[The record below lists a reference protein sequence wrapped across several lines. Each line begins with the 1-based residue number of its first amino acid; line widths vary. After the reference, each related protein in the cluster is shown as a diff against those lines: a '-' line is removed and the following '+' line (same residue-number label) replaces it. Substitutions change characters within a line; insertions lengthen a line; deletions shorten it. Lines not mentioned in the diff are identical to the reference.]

1 MTDAKRAFVLMPF
14 KEPYNSYYPT
24 IFKPA
29 LEAAGYS
36 VKRADDLYAPHPIML
51 DVQNSIL
58 EADLI
63 LCEMSER
70 NPNVFYE
77 LGLAHAIGRP
87 SVLVSRNEEDIPF
100 DLRAV
105 RVILYDY
112 RQAGWEAKLKEAI
125 TKAADAVRNL
135 RDIWPPPLVGSQ
147 DKRVSLRG
155 LASEITFNL
164 AEIDKFFSHAYS
176 IDEAG
181 NVTTEG
187 KPATLRY
194 ITCMTNQF
202 EGSSTQSGLQSL
214 DDKVRRDVFEVYHAF
229 REINNRADAL
239 KQAFRP
245 WRAKQYFEAINEFQA
260 RNRSAAERLVQD
272 L

>member
-1 MTDAKRAFVLMPF
+1 MTDAKKAFVLMPF
-14 KEPYNSYYPT
+14 KEPYNSYYPI

-58 EADLI
+58 DADLI

-87 SVLVSRNEEDIPF
+87 AVLVSRNEEDIPF

-112 RQAGWEAKLKEAI
+112 RQAGWEAKLREAI
-125 TKAADAVRNL
+125 TKAADAVMNL
-135 RDIWPPPLVGSQ
+135 RNIWPPPLVAGQ
-147 DKRVSLRG
+147 GNRVDLRA
-155 LASEITFNL
+155 LANEIAFNL
-164 AEIDKFFSHAYS
+164 AEIDKFFSHGYS
-176 IDEAG
+176 IDDAG

-187 KPATLRY
+187 RPAALRY
-194 ITCMTNQF
+194 VTCMTNQF
-202 EGSSTQSGLQSL
+202 ESSSTQHSLQIL
-214 DDKVRRDVFEVYHAF
+214 GEKVRHDAFEVYHAF

-245 WRAKQYFEAINEFQA
+245 WRATQYFEAINEFQA
-260 RNRSAAERLVQD
+260 RSRGTAERLVQD